1 MSTILI
7 QCINKTLTIIDS
19 PSIDIGGVNSLQFS
33 FCPLWDG
40 YDKTVHFYK
49 NETDCY
55 PVEIVGNVAEIPP
68 ELISEGASF
77 YFFIQGR
84 TGEKSRRSQIF
95 KLKVE
100 SALLIVENADT
111 DVQLR
116 LIDIIENMDK
126 TFSYDD
132 LSDEDKADLR
142 QKISTIN
149 EVFTSTY
156 TVTELTSKIPIGI
169 PEYKHGTDILEAYI
183 NGMKLIEDVDYA
195 NDGAYITLTKPLSM
209 IGQVHIA
216 VTKSIALTTE
226 DWEALQPEEIK
237 AITSLEIDK
246 LMEM

>member
-1 MSTILI
+1 M
-7 QCINKTLTIIDS
+7 IDS
-19 PSIDIGGVNSLQFS
+19 PSVEIGGDNCFQFS
-33 FCPLWDG
+33 FSNLWDG
-40 YDKTVHFYK
+40 YEKIVQFYR

-55 PVEIVGNVAEIPP
+55 PVEIVNDIAKIPP

-77 YFFIQGR
+77 YFFVKGMY
-84 TGEKSRRSQIF
+84 GEDSRRSQIL

-100 SALLIVENADT
+100 SSILIVENADS

-116 LIDIIENMDK
+116 LIDLIENMDK

-156 TVTELTSKIPIGI
+156 TVTGLTSKIPINI

-195 NDGAYITLTKPLSM
+195 NDGAYITLTKPLAM

-216 VTKSIALTTE
+216 VTKSIALTSE
-226 DWEALQPEEIK
+226 DWEALQGEEIE
-237 AITSLEIDK
+237 AITNIEIDK
-246 LMEM
+246 IMEL

>member
-1 MSTILI
+1 MTIV
-7 QCINKTLTIIDS
+7 DS
-19 PSIDIGGVNSLQFS
+19 PSIEIGGVNYLQFS
-33 FCPLWDG
+33 FCSLWDG
-40 YDKTVHFYK
+40 YDKTVRFYK

-55 PVEIVGNVAEIPP
+55 PVDIVNDVAKIPP

-77 YFFIQGR
+77 YFFIEGIY
-84 TGEKSRRSQIF
+84 GEKRRRSQIL

-100 SALLIVENADT
+100 SPILIVENADS
-111 DVQLR
+111 DIQLR
-116 LIDIIENMDK
+116 LIEIIENMDK

-156 TVTELTSKIPIGI
+156 TVTGLTSKIPINI

-195 NDGAYITLTKPLSM
+195 NDGAYITLTKPLAM

-216 VTKSIALTTE
+216 VTKSIALTSE
-226 DWEALQPEEIK
+226 DWEALQGEEIE
-237 AITSLEIDK
+237 AITNIEIDK
-246 LMEM
+246 IMEL